1 MSSRTA
7 AARKR
12 LQDPL
17 LRAHPFE
24 RAVNQPKFPA
34 LPTFRADLTPS
45 APPLR
50 DEPRMPARNFQQLDL
65 SNEFTQP
72 PPSPEYSP
80 TYFPTSNHVKFKN
93 TESTRVVSSYG
104 PSSQMPHSSLTKP
117 KRIGLSQVT
126 HSATTYGPS
135 SHNEEDAQRHRPL
148 LRVDPHGMAYSLLL
162 DYITSTFSHL

>member
-24 RAVNQPKFPA
+24 RAVNQPKSFAP
-34 LPTFRADLTPS
+34 PSPQADFTSS
-45 APPLR
+45 ASPLR
-50 DEPRMPARNFQQLDL
+50 DSPRMPTRSFQQLDL

-80 TYFPTSNHVKFKN
+80 AYFPTSNHVKFKN
-93 TESTRVVSSYG
+93 IESTRVVSSYG
-104 PSSQMPHSSLTKP
+104 PSSQMPHPSVTKP
-117 KRIGLSQVT
+117 KRIGLS

-135 SHNEEDAQRHRPL
+135 SHDEQDAHRRRPL
-148 LRVDPHGMAYSLLL
+148 LQVDPHGMSYSLLL
-162 DYITSTFSHL
+162 DYIISTYSHL